1 MSGGPGQAAVFAPA
15 AEAREMLLIIV
26 CRNARRSGKREA
38 FLRLK
43 LLGGVALLAM
53 SVPAFAEPDTS
64 ESEAGETAGGK
75 SNAETKASAPFDDR
89 DMGEPAEI
97 IIIGAR
103 SILPATALP
112 LTYDVLAGE
121 QLDEAAT
128 VYGSVIDA
136 VAATMPAFSPTREKL
151 SGSGESLRGRS
162 PLFAIN
168 GVPQSTPIRDGSR
181 DGYTIDPFF
190 VDRVEVIYG
199 SNALQGIGA
208 TGGVVN
214 QVTIGAPAADG
225 WAIRTLNQTFAQ
237 DGFGGNELGGKT
249 AGLAAFRG
257 GAFDMTAGLAFERR
271 GAFVDAEGRRIGV
284 DGTQGEI
291 QDSDSWSLF
300 GRFGY
305 ELSGSARLEVVANR
319 FQLKGNNHYVVVAGD
334 RSAGVPTSSEEGETP
349 GVPPTYRAELISAS
363 LTDRDLFGGNF
374 VAQAFFSRTRDIFG
388 GGTFATFQDSEFGP
402 VGELFDQSV
411 NNSRKLGGKLSY
423 QREVPR
429 LEALVVT
436 AGLDLLTDRT
446 AQTLLHTDREWV
458 PETDFRSV
466 APFVQ
471 GNLELLGGGLRFAG
485 GARYEDVRL
494 SVGDFTTLASYGSRE
509 VAGGSPSFS
518 KLLWNGG
525 LIVEPVHGLRGY
537 ASYNEG
543 YTIADVG
550 RILRGITEDGVDV
563 DNFLALEPV
572 VSNNRELGIEWRRG
586 AVTASASY
594 WWSDSDLGSL
604 LVRGADGIFSVR
616 RQPISLQGL
625 DAQVSWRTPVEGLS
639 LGGAFAY
646 LKGRTDTDQDGEF
659 DSDLDGANIA
669 PNRLN
674 LHADYSTGPFDARLT
689 MRKYFSRKFD
699 GEPEANDFGG
709 YTLFDAFLG
718 YRIGRHRVALG
729 VQNLTDKQY
738 ITYFSDTQGPTDNL
752 RFFAGRGRTFTLGV
766 TSDF

>member
-1 MSGGPGQAAVFAPA
+1 MKRLVLFGIASLISGPVWA
-15 AEAREMLLIIV
+15 AEDEKPDAV
-26 CRNARRSGKREA
+26 TA
-38 FLRLK
+38 
-43 LLGGVALLAM
+43 
-53 SVPAFAEPDTS
+53 AEQKSPQDEGERDPD
-64 ESEAGETAGGK
+64 
-75 SNAETKASAPFDDR
+75 D
-89 DMGEPAEI
+89 I
-97 IIIGAR
+97 IITGAR

-112 LTYDVLAGE
+112 LTYDILGGE

-151 SGSGESLRGRS
+151 SGSGETLRGRS

-190 VDRVEVIYG
+190 IERVEVIYG

-214 QVTIGAPAADG
+214 QVTIGGPAADG
-225 WAIRTLNQTFAQ
+225 WSIRTLNQTTAE
-237 DGFGGNELGGKT
+237 DGFGGDELGGKT
-249 AGLAAFRG
+249 AGLAAFRS
-257 GAFDMTAGLAFERR
+257 GAFDMTAGLTFERR
-271 GAFVDAEGRRIGV
+271 GAFLDAEGRRIGV

-291 QDSDSWSLF
+291 QDSDSWSAF

-305 ELSGSARLEVVANR
+305 QLSESARLEVVANR
-319 FQLKGNNHYVVVAGD
+319 FSLEGNNHYVVVAGD
-334 RSAGVPTSSEEGETP
+334 RSAGIPTSSEEGETP
-349 GVPPTYRAELISAS
+349 GAPPSNRAELLSAS
-363 LTDRDLFGGNF
+363 LNDRNLFGGNF

-388 GGTFATFQDSEFGP
+388 GGTFATFQDP
-402 VGELFDQSV
+402 TIAPLGELFDQSV

-423 QREVPR
+423 QREVPNF
-429 LEALVVT
+429 EALVLT

-446 AQTLLHTDREWV
+446 AQTLLHTGREWV
-458 PETDFRSV
+458 PETEFRSL

-471 GNLELLGGGLRFAG
+471 GNLELLGGKLRLAG
-485 GARYEDVRL
+485 GLRYEDVRL
-494 SVGDFTTLASYGSRE
+494 KVGDFETLASNAADDPDDPNQFHPIA
-509 VAGGSPSFS
+509 VAGGNPSFN

-525 LIVEPVHGLRGY
+525 VIIEPTYGLRAY
-537 ASYNEG
+537 ASYSEG

-550 RILRGITEDGVDV
+550 RILRGISEEGVDV
-563 DNFLALEPV
+563 DYFLALEPV
-572 VSNNRELGIEWRRG
+572 ISNNREVGIEWRRG
-586 AVTASASY
+586 SLQTSARY
-594 WWSDSDLGSL
+594 WWSDSDLGSR
-604 LVRGADGIFSVR
+604 LVRGADGIFSVVR
-616 RQPISLQGL
+616 APISLQGF
-625 DAQVSWRTPVEGLS
+625 DADLNWHTPVNGLS

-646 LKGRTDTDQDGEF
+646 LKGRTDTDRDGEL
-659 DSDLDGANIA
+659 DADLDGANIA

-674 LHADYSTGPFDARLT
+674 LHADYSTGPFGARVM

-738 ITYFSDTQGPTDNL
+738 ITYFSDTTSPTDNL